1 MSTYTAQNSLPL
13 TMMTAALSFL
23 ENKNAHIASDDLEVL
38 DFVERLAARMRHS
51 GLMEAALMTRRRM
64 TKAQIVVR
72 RKARIDDVVVARMDG
87 DAAAAAA
94 AMKALDDDDA
104 ALMKITAEEA
114 AAERLRGARK

>member
-1 MSTYTAQNSLPL
+1 L
-13 TMMTAALSFL
+13 TLLSAALSFL
-23 ENKNAHIASDDLEVL
+23 ENKNAHVAPDDMDLL
-38 DFVERLAARMRHS
+38 DFVERLAGKMHHPA
-51 GLMEAALMTRRRM
+51 LMEASVMARRRM

>member
-1 MSTYTAQNSLPL
+1 MSTYTAQNSLRL
-13 TMMTAALSFL
+13 TLLSAALSFL
-23 ENKNAHIASDDLEVL
+23 ENKNAHVAPDDMDLL
-38 DFVERLAARMRHS
+38 DFVERLAGKMHHPA
-51 GLMEAALMTRRRM
+51 LMEASMMTRRRM
-64 TKAQIVVR
+64 TKTRLIVR
-72 RKARIDDVVVARMDG
+72 RKSHIDDVVVARMDG